1 MLLCEKPAVC
11 GDEKPNLGSGTY
23 LVETTFF
30 QHETRFDSVR
40 PNERSPPVGQ
50 RAIDDSFRRRDVSGW
65 ASVYR
70 KQVDENSD
78 YPNRSSVHAVDKPS
92 VKKLCGPWSRSSNR
106 AVPSMEPNANL
117 PNCLPSPVSKS

>member
-1 MLLCEKPAVC
+1 VC
-11 GDEKPNLGSGTY
+11 GDEKPDLGPGTY

-30 QHETRFDSVR
+30 NTKTRFESVR

-78 YPNRSSVHAVDKPS
+78 YPNRSSVHAMDKPS
-92 VKKLCGPWSRSSNR
+92 VKQRCGPMVAFIEPSRSFNGTKCQLAELS
-106 AVPSMEPNANL
+106 SQSSE
-117 PNCLPSPVSKS
+117 